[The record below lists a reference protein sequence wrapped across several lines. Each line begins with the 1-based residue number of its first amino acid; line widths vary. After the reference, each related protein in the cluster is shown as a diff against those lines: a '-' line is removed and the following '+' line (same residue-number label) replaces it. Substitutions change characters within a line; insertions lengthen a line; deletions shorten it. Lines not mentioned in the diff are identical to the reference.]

1 MKILVFEL
9 LVLAFLFVFQAC
21 TPEKENNKG
30 SIELKIIPKFDGH
43 PYYSFNMFPSS
54 LSTINGI
61 LFKKLEFFISNIQ
74 GINLQQETIP
84 FETVSYLNFTNLL
97 DSNAS
102 KDGISILIEEV
113 DLDEYQSLNFSVGLP
128 DYLNETQPGDY
139 NTDSPLA
146 MTANY
151 WASWNSYILC
161 KIEGDIKNSADST
174 IGFLY
179 HAGVNGML
187 QTLSFPT
194 NFEVQDGQATTIEL
208 IIDVDKIFFE
218 TLNNIDM
225 INDKTTHSGAVGSD
239 AYNLALHI
247 MENLSNSLRLK

>member
-1 MKILVFEL
+1 MKISFLKL
-9 LVLAFLFVFQAC
+9 LILAFLFVFQAC
-21 TPEKENNKG
+21 TPEKEIIKG
-30 SIELKIIPKFDGH
+30 SIELKIIPKFDGQ
-43 PYYSFNMFPSS
+43 PYYAFKMFPSS
-54 LSTINGI
+54 SSTINGI

-84 FETVSYLNFTNLL
+84 FETVDYVNFTNLL

-102 KDGISILIEEV
+102 LEGISILINDI
-113 DLDEYQSLNFSVGLP
+113 DLGEYQSLNLGVGIP
-128 DYLNETQPGDY
+128 DNLNETQPGDY

-151 WASWNSYILC
+151 WANWNSYILC
-161 KIEGDIKNSADST
+161 KIEGDIKNNADST

-194 NFEVQDGQATTIEL
+194 NFEIQDGQVTTIEL
-208 IIDVDKIFFE
+208 ILDVDKIFFE
-218 TLNNIDM
+218 TLNDIDM
-225 INDKTTHSGAVGSD
+225 INDKTTHSGAVGSN
-239 AYNLALHI
+239 AYNLALQI